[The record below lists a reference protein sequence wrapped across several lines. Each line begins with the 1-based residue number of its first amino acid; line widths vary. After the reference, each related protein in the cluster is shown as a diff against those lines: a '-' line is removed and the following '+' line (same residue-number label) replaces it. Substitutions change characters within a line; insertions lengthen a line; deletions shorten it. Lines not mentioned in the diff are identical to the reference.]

1 MNLDGS
7 ERGPQQTRITSKSLP
22 PRGKKSPP
30 MYRRIVRVKKFY
42 FRFFFFF
49 FKLDPEYLQFL
60 VEVSLS
66 TVLLHYFPLNCI
78 LFKEYLITKV
88 KISRVFNVSYSI
100 FSFVFYSKYLRLKL
114 ERISITFKISI
125 FLLFQILSFLE
136 AFKAIG

>member
-1 MNLDGS
+1 
-7 ERGPQQTRITSKSLP
+7 
-22 PRGKKSPP
+22 

-88 KISRVFNVSYSI
+88 KISGVFNVSYSI
-100 FSFVFYSKYLRLKL
+100 FICILF
-114 ERISITFKISI
+114 EIFKIKVRENI
-125 FLLFQILSFLE
+125 DHFQDFDLSFIPN
-136 AFKAIG
+136 FIFPRSV